1 MDLIATLLLGNFA
14 FTAGAYAFV
23 WTVYNRLSDKINNH
37 MEHELELLRSHL
49 RGDCS
54 DSCVYEHNKEES

>member
-14 FTAGAYAFV
+14 FTAGAYTFV
-23 WTVYNRLSDKINNH
+23 WIVYNKLSDKIDNH

-49 RGDCS
+49 RGDCH
-54 DSCVYEHNKEES
+54 DDCVYAHNEKEG